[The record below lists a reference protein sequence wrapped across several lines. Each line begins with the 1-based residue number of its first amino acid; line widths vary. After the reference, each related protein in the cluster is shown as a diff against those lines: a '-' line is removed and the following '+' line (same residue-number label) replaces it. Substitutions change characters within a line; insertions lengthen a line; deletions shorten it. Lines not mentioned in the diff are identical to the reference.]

1 MLTNRI
7 ATLEWWLTLL
17 VCLRGCLPL
26 GALAKVVEWTGCLA
40 DLSNGTGASDDDRKA
55 RGIAWILFEFY
66 HIWVFALRSP
76 SSGKVPFIH
85 SLTGNIWKCA
95 RPFIFLWVRAWHS
108 GCAWSVADFFALVL
122 LLLTCSTVNSFSA
135 DIRSLADYISK
146 LEKCYFRYGYSF
158 AIMHQEF
165 IDKIQND
172 LCNYEK
178 LLVLFV
184 WKLTSSR
191 TSGHIKHNFCT
202 INFHSSCFFS
212 CFSASSNEK

>member
-1 MLTNRI
+1 MTTEKRVALPGFCSNFTIFGYLYCPPLRQGRFPLSI
-7 ATLEWWLTLL
+7 LLLE
-17 VCLRGCLPL
+17 
-26 GALAKVVEWTGCLA
+26 
-40 DLSNGTGASDDDRKA
+40 
-55 RGIAWILFEFY
+55 
-66 HIWVFALRSP
+66 
-76 SSGKVPFIH
+76 IH
-85 SLTGNIWKCA
+85 CA

-122 LLLTCSTVNSFSA
+122 LLLTCSTVYSFSA
-135 DIRSLADYISK
+135 DTRSLADYISK